1 MLAWVDVRWFESMRH
16 NVMQRRR
23 RDHPN
28 RILQRS
34 PEPEITAIIRAARL
48 SRPCANASRAQRHL
62 EPGTL
67 AVCVQ
72 VLRGNFGCFSLERRA
87 ARGPHHSH
95 GEAGQCGTVPQK
107 SPPAGLL
114 RLNAHVSS
122 RKTEIPIIDSKACR
136 QCTSGHLSRQC
147 PGSLPQPWEALDWIL

>member
-1 MLAWVDVRWFESMRH
+1 MLAGVDVRWFESMGH
-16 NVMQRRR
+16 NVMQPRR
-23 RDHPN
+23 RDHAK
-28 RILQRS
+28 RFLQRS

-67 AVCVQ
+67 AVSVQ
-72 VLRGNFGCFSLERRA
+72 VLRGNFGCFSLERGA

-107 SPPAGLL
+107 SPPASLL
-114 RLNAHVSS
+114 RLNAHVSLLKIGI
-122 RKTEIPIIDSKACR
+122 RP
-136 QCTSGHLSRQC
+136 
-147 PGSLPQPWEALDWIL
+147 